1 MASDTTGHEL
11 RLPTKL
17 AFGGGDLALNL
28 VWNGT
33 GLFLMYFYTDVL
45 GIAPSTAGAI
55 YALALTWDAVTDPV
69 MGAIADR
76 TRTRFGR
83 YRPYIAAG
91 AIPLGAGY
99 ALAFTDP
106 GLTGHALVAWVVFT
120 HCLLRT
126 VYTVVGVPFSS
137 LQARLT
143 PDTHERGQLAGW
155 RMLGAASGGLS
166 IAFLT
171 PQVVAAL
178 GPQHEGAAYQLAASV
193 AGVACAVVLLLGSL
207 VMREPRETALT
218 EHRPSRSLRAALRAI
233 AQNQPTLRVI
243 AIIVLV
249 SMSVTMFGKNTLYY
263 FKYELG
269 APELAKFALVMP
281 AAAMI
286 LLIPA
291 WVGLARRTS
300 KRTAWMVGCTIAAT
314 GFLAFALNPSRDPA
328 VALWI
333 IALISIGTSSFGVV
347 FWAML
352 PDTVEWN
359 EDACGE
365 RDEAMIF
372 GLASFAQKAALGI
385 NALMLGLML
394 DWIGYSANQP
404 QTEATLGGIR
414 AIMSL
419 VPLAGIVA
427 SMLVLRN
434 YPIDAR
440 SHAELRTRIAART
453 SRTTTDARSGNT

>member
-1 MASDTTGHEL
+1 M
-11 RLPTKL
+11 
-17 AFGGGDLALNL
+17 
-28 VWNGT
+28 
-33 GLFLMYFYTDVL
+33 
-45 GIAPSTAGAI
+45 
-55 YALALTWDAVTDPV
+55 
-69 MGAIADR
+69 
-76 TRTRFGR
+76 
-83 YRPYIAAG
+83 
-91 AIPLGAGY
+91 
-99 ALAFTDP
+99 
-106 GLTGHALVAWVVFT
+106 
-120 HCLLRT
+120 
-126 VYTVVGVPFSS
+126 
-137 LQARLT
+137 
-143 PDTHERGQLAGW
+143 
-155 RMLGAASGGLS
+155 
-166 IAFLT
+166 
-171 PQVVAAL
+171 
-178 GPQHEGAAYQLAASV
+178 
-193 AGVACAVVLLLGSL
+193 LLLASL
-207 VMREPRETALT
+207 VLREPPETALT
-218 EHRPSRSLRAALRAI
+218 ERRSSRSLGAALHAI
-233 AQNQPTLRVI
+233 ARNRPMLKVV

-286 LLIPA
+286 LFIPA
-291 WVGLARRTS
+291 WVWLSHRRS
-300 KRTAWMVGCTIAAT
+300 KRTAWMVGCAIAAV
-314 GFLAFALNPSRDPA
+314 GFVAFALNPSRDPA

-333 IALISIGTSSFGVV
+333 IALISLGTSSFGVV

-385 NALMLGLML
+385 NALMLGVML
-394 DWIGYSANQP
+394 EWIGYSANQP

-434 YPIDAR
+434 YPIDAGH
-440 SHAELRTRIAART
+440 HAELRTRIATRT
-453 SRTTTDARSGNT
+453 AGATNDSRPETV